1 MKKLVLMLAAVGVG
15 ALAQPSFAQPAAP
28 QESSAVS
35 PYSPPTVKHVKKPK
49 SAKTAKKRH
58 WLRKKAASAPEAAP
72 TQGAS
77 Q

>member
-15 ALAQPSFAQPAAP
+15 ALAQASFAQPAAP
-28 QESSAVS
+28 QDSTVAS

-49 SAKTAKKRH
+49 TAKKHR
-58 WLRKKAASAPEAAP
+58 WRKKAASAPEAAP
-72 TQGAS
+72 AAGAS